1 MQLDD
6 LTPLDQIPAFTAVDR
21 EALSPYWITTA
32 EEFIAT
38 ARLRNGLS
46 TLGTLLARTP
56 KAMQELFDAA
66 TQASRLAA
74 AFTIGMVR
82 DYPTGLILDD
92 DGDTPAVAFTLPTT
106 PLPPG
111 ASLLSRLPPV
121 QDQGKRN
128 TCVAFALV
136 AMVQCLRDEPTDL
149 SEQFL
154 FWRSKMHDQIPHD
167 PSGTKPR
174 VAAQQL
180 VDVGVCREELWRYH
194 AYEIGDGG
202 VGGGAP
208 NIGQGPP
215 PNPEALLADA
225 AGRRMGGY
233 RHIDKR
239 NVHAIRAEIAAG
251 RPVMIG
257 LRIATFWSHSTQA
270 TKLGRVRRLLPGEE
284 WGGGHAMCAVGYRSD
299 AGAPGGGYF
308 IVRNSWGAGWASEN
322 PDGPGYAHVPYQ
334 LIADENSVALVLE
347 ASFTPRRAGSSEQTT
362 EPAIVP
368 LGSEGGVVGG
378 SPDDD
383 SLLDALIAQAAGL
396 STAGMSRL
404 IVALAT
410 RLATKLGHPPTTPPI
425 APPVGEQ
432 EYSPSAEDSAA
443 PSVPLVG
450 ETHEFIQYGGELI
463 IPNGIDPT
471 IGKARYRFDMTN
483 ARAIAAVN
491 RWGDTAS
498 ERLLHRQVAKRDEPT
513 AGMIHGFSYDQLDR
527 NMKDAQSNA
536 GAGWGL
542 VVPADEDAAILKA
555 LTPLI
560 TQRCADQGIAP
571 PNLTFE
577 SGETCGAWL
586 RRVGGDNA
594 IKAPMQG
601 SRPIPI
607 FLYDAQAVEGASRW
621 CARHGVTI
629 NPVDPRRG
637 VPFYLLLV
645 GRPGARMAGDPHI
658 PFSFQYDLDFYW
670 GVGRLCFT
678 DAHGNHRYDAYTAY
692 AERLVAIER
701 GQTPARTRSVA
712 YLATHHPLDP
722 STALSAT
729 ELVGPLLH
737 GDAGREPLANR
748 FGFTTYDMTTKAHA
762 TRASLER
769 LLIGADAA
777 DRPALLFSATHGIDL
792 PLGHPDQ
799 IMQQGALLCQ
809 DWDGLDLPQ
818 RTHWLAGEDLPDATD
833 VAGLVAVC
841 FACFGLGCPAHDQFR
856 FERTTPPQA
865 IAPYPFVAQL
875 PQRLLERGALAVLGH
890 VDRAWSYSFR
900 DEVQKVPGQSQAFE
914 DLLGGI
920 LDGKRL
926 GEATDQFNTRQGQTA
941 MDLTD
946 LLDNYRFA
954 AANGSER
961 FGLEGIGPRWAAFS
975 DARGYSLLGDPAAR
989 LHVENRAH

>member
-1 MQLDD
+1 MHVDD
-6 LTPLDQIPAFTAVDR
+6 LTPLDQIPTFTEADR
-21 EALSPYWITTA
+21 EALRPYWITTA

-38 ARLRNGLS
+38 ARLRNGIP

-56 KAMQELFDAA
+56 TAIQELFDAA
-66 TQASRLAA
+66 THASRLAT
-74 AFTIGMVR
+74 AFTTGTIR

-92 DGDTPAVAFTLPTT
+92 DRDAPAVAFTLPTT
-106 PLPPG
+106 PLPPE
-111 ASLLSRLPPV
+111 ASLLNLLPPV

-136 AMVQCLRDEPTDL
+136 AMVQCLRGDPTDL

-154 FWRSKMHDQIPHD
+154 FWRCKAHDQIPHD
-167 PSGTKPR
+167 PSGTKPA
-174 VAAQQL
+174 VAARQL
-180 VDVGVCREELWRYH
+180 VDVGVCREDLWRYH

-202 VGGGAP
+202 AGGDAP
-208 NIGQGPP
+208 NVGQGPP
-215 PNPEALLADA
+215 PHPDILMADA
-225 AGRRMGGY
+225 AGRRIGGY
-233 RHIDKR
+233 RPIDRR
-239 NVHAIRAEIAAG
+239 NVNAIRAEIVAG

-257 LRIATFWSHSTQA
+257 LRIAAFWSRSTQA

-284 WGGGHAMCAVGYRSD
+284 WEGGHALCAVGYRND
-299 AGAPGGGYF
+299 ANAPGGGYF

-334 LIADENSVALVLE
+334 LIADENSVALVLDM
-347 ASFTPRRAGSSEQTT
+347 SSTPSHAVSAEHTT
-362 EPAIVP
+362 EPAVA
-368 LGSEGGVVGG
+368 LMGSGGGVVGE
-378 SPDDD
+378 SLHDDT
-383 SLLDALIAQAAGL
+383 LLNTLTTQAAGL
-396 STAGMSRL
+396 SSAGLSRL

-410 RLATKLGHPPTTPPI
+410 RLADALNPMPLVLPSIPPVVEHADILRDESI
-425 APPVGEQ
+425 APLTPALLPVGE
-432 EYSPSAEDSAA
+432 
-443 PSVPLVG
+443 
-450 ETHEFIQYGGELI
+450 TRTFIEKDGPLI

-471 IGKARYRFDMTN
+471 IGRPRYRFDLAG
-483 ARAIAAVN
+483 ARTVAESN
-491 RWGDTAS
+491 RWDNTAA
-498 ERLLHRQVAKRDEPT
+498 ERMLHAQVARRNDPV
-513 AGMIHGFSYDQLDR
+513 AGMIHGFSYDQLNR
-527 NMKDAQSNA
+527 NTKDAQGNA

-542 VVPADEDAAILKA
+542 VVPADEDATLLKA

-571 PNLTFE
+571 PDLTFE

-586 RRVGGDNA
+586 RRVGGDA
-594 IKAPMQG
+594 ALTAPMQG
-601 SRPIPI
+601 SKPIPI
-607 FLYDAQAVEGASRW
+607 FLYNAQVAESAGRW

-645 GRPGARMAGDPHI
+645 GRPGARIAGDPHI

-678 DAHGNHRYDAYTAY
+678 DAQGNHRYDAYTAY

-712 YLATHHPLDP
+712 YFATHHPLDP

-737 GDAGREPLANR
+737 GDAGREPMAER
-748 FGFTTYDMTTKAHA
+748 FRFATDDITDKA

-769 LLIGADAA
+769 MLIGADAA
-777 DRPALLFSATHGIDL
+777 DRPALLFSATHGIDF
-792 PLGHPDQ
+792 PFGHPDQ

-818 RTHWLAGEDLPDATD
+818 RAHWLAGADLPDATH
-833 VAGLVAVC
+833 VMGLVAVC

-856 FERTTPPQA
+856 FERTVAPQA

-900 DEVQKVPGQSQAFE
+900 DEMQKVPGQSQAFE

-946 LLDNYRFA
+946 LLDSYRFA
-954 AANGSER
+954 AANGSQS

-975 DARGYSLLGDPAAR
+975 DARGYSLLGDPAVR
-989 LHVENRAH
+989 LHVQD